1 MNLQALVFDFDGLVV
16 NTEAPGFISW
26 KEVYDEFGQVLT
38 LKHWTAATGY
48 VGGFDPHRHLE
59 GLLGRKLAW
68 ANITPR
74 REARNWELTL
84 KEPVL
89 PGITDLMVAAQA
101 AGLKLG
107 VASNSGFGWVE
118 DGLRRLSLRHFIH
131 VIVTRD
137 LVVNPKPAPDMYLK
151 CVQTLGVEPG
161 RAVALEDSEPGALA
175 AKRAGLRVVAIPNQ
189 FSALQN
195 LSFVDLKLSSAAE
208 ITIKRLDALVDSA
221 HLS

>member
-1 MNLQALVFDFDGLVV
+1 MYLQALVFDFDGLIV
-16 NTEAPGFISW
+16 NTEEPGFVSW
-26 KEVYDEFGQVLT
+26 EEVYREFGQVLT

-59 GLLGRKLAW
+59 RLLGRKLDW
-68 ANITPR
+68 ANIIPR

-89 PGITDLMVAAQA
+89 PGIAELMVAARA
-101 AGLKLG
+101 AGLQLG
-107 VASNSGFGWVE
+107 VASNSGSGWVE
-118 DGLRRLSLRHFIH
+118 DGLQRLGLRKLIG

-151 CVQTLGVEPG
+151 CVQTLGVEPQ
-161 RAVALEDSEPGALA
+161 RAIALEDSEPGALA

-189 FSALQN
+189 FSALQD
-195 LSFVDLKLSSAAE
+195 LSFVDLKVASATE
-208 ITIKRLDALVDSA
+208 ITLERLEALMGALDKP
-221 HLS
+221 